1 MHFAVMPPSFSTSES
16 VVYHDTKFY
25 RLWNK
30 THCYAVTLLPW
41 HRWMLNKNS
50 YSKVNWVLNVQN
62 MTNIFGG
69 WFTKLSN
76 WMASKLDD
84 ADESCT
90 KVPDSNSPNVKRFGE
105 KKWTHYKTYYLFVV
119 KTRLFNVCF
128 LLWCVAFGKL
138 EKSCTGRQTQLTSS
152 CLK

>member
-1 MHFAVMPPSFSTSES
+1 
-16 VVYHDTKFY
+16 
-25 RLWNK
+25 
-30 THCYAVTLLPW
+30 
-41 HRWMLNKNS
+41 
-50 YSKVNWVLNVQN
+50 
-62 MTNIFGG
+62 
-69 WFTKLSN
+69 
-76 WMASKLDD
+76 MASKLDD